1 MGNNFFLGTVLL
13 PGLLISLCCF
23 LNQAQTRPQLQDPQT
38 QTSPR
43 ERPDESKLLTILIN
57 EVHQLRLALEQN
69 NLLQHHSN
77 ILLARVRRQEDVIHE
92 TVTELRTLEKAM
104 VDLAEPSRYDEQLDD
119 LKDIETRINR
129 TTDPGIR
136 LDLVQDHE
144 GMKRRLDRAKQ
155 TDKEQLERER
165 ELKPK
170 LMDKLREERDVLNE
184 MNAQLDAFERDIELH
199 MKTAMSQSRVQIIKQ

>member
-1 MGNNFFLGTVLL
+1 MRNNFFFGTVLL
-13 PGLLISLCCF
+13 PGLLISSCF

-69 NLLQHHSN
+69 NLLQHHSSV
-77 ILLARVRRQEDVIHE
+77 LLAHVRHQEDVIRE
-92 TVTELRTLEKAM
+92 TVTELRTLEKAL

-129 TTDPGIR
+129 TTDPEIR
-136 LDLVQDHE
+136 LDLVQDYE

-155 TDKEQLERER
+155 ADKEQLERER

-170 LMDKLREERDVLNE
+170 LTDKLREERDVLNE

>member
-1 MGNNFFLGTVLL
+1 MRNNFFFSTVLL
-13 PGLLISLCCF
+13 PGLLISSCF

-69 NLLQHHSN
+69 NLLQHHSSV
-77 ILLARVRRQEDVIHE
+77 LLAHVRHQEDVIRE
-92 TVTELRTLEKAM
+92 TVTELRTLEKAL

-119 LKDIETRINR
+119 LKDIEIRINR
-129 TTDPGIR
+129 TTDPEIR
-136 LDLVQDHE
+136 LDLVQDYE

-155 TDKEQLERER
+155 ADKEQLERER

-170 LMDKLREERDVLNE
+170 LTDKLREERDVLNE

-199 MKTAMSQSRVQIIKQ
+199 MKTAMSQSRVQIIEQ

>member
-1 MGNNFFLGTVLL
+1 MRNNLFFSTVLL
-13 PGLLISLCCF
+13 PGLLISSCF

-77 ILLARVRRQEDVIHE
+77 VLLAHVRRQEDVIHE

-129 TTDPGIR
+129 TTDPEIR
-136 LDLVQDHE
+136 LDLVQDYE

-155 TDKEQLERER
+155 ADKEQLERKR

-170 LMDKLREERDVLNE
+170 LMDKLREERDVLND

-199 MKTAMSQSRVQIIKQ
+199 MKTAMSHPAFR

>member
-1 MGNNFFLGTVLL
+1 MRNNFFFSTVLL
-13 PGLLISLCCF
+13 PGLLISSCF

-77 ILLARVRRQEDVIHE
+77 VLLAHVRRQEDVIQE

-129 TTDPGIR
+129 TTDPEIR
-136 LDLVQDHE
+136 LDLVQDYE

-155 TDKEQLERER
+155 ADKEQLERER

-170 LMDKLREERDVLNE
+170 LTDKLREERDVLND

>member
-1 MGNNFFLGTVLL
+1 MRNNFYFSTVLL
-13 PGLLISLCCF
+13 PGLLISSCF
-23 LNQAQTRPQLQDPQT
+23 LDQAETRPQLQDPQT

-77 ILLARVRRQEDVIHE
+77 VLLAHVRRQEDVIHE

-104 VDLAEPSRYDEQLDD
+104 VDLAEPSRYAEQLDD

-129 TTDPGIR
+129 TTDPEIR
-136 LDLVQDHE
+136 LDLVQDYE

-155 TDKEQLERER
+155 ADKEQLERER

-170 LMDKLREERDVLNE
+170 LTDKLREERDVLNE

>member
-1 MGNNFFLGTVLL
+1 MRNNFFFSTVLL
-13 PGLLISLCCF
+13 PGLLISSCF

-69 NLLQHHSN
+69 NLLQHHSSV
-77 ILLARVRRQEDVIHE
+77 LLAHVRHQEDVIRE
-92 TVTELRTLEKAM
+92 TVTELRALEKAL

-129 TTDPGIR
+129 TTDPEIR
-136 LDLVQDHE
+136 LDLVQDYE

-155 TDKEQLERER
+155 ADKEQLERER

-170 LMDKLREERDVLNE
+170 LTDKLREERDVLNE

-199 MKTAMSQSRVQIIKQ
+199 MKTAMSQSRVQIIEQ

>member
-1 MGNNFFLGTVLL
+1 MCNNFFFGTVLL
-13 PGLLISLCCF
+13 PGLLISSCF

-77 ILLARVRRQEDVIHE
+77 VLLAHVRRQEDVIQE

-129 TTDPGIR
+129 TTDPEIR
-136 LDLVQDHE
+136 LDLVQDYE

-155 TDKEQLERER
+155 ADKEQLERER

-170 LMDKLREERDVLNE
+170 LMDRLREQRDVLND

>member
-1 MGNNFFLGTVLL
+1 MCNNFFFGTVLL
-13 PGLLISLCCF
+13 PGLLISSCF

-77 ILLARVRRQEDVIHE
+77 VLLAHVRRQEDVIHE
-92 TVTELRTLEKAM
+92 TVTELRTLEKTM

-129 TTDPGIR
+129 TTDPEIR
-136 LDLVQDHE
+136 LDLVQDYE

-155 TDKEQLERER
+155 ADKEQLELKR

-170 LMDKLREERDVLNE
+170 LMDKLREERDVLND

>member
-1 MGNNFFLGTVLL
+1 MRNNFFFGTVLL
-13 PGLLISLCCF
+13 PGLLISSCF

-69 NLLQHHSN
+69 NLLQHHSSV
-77 ILLARVRRQEDVIHE
+77 LLAHVRHQEDVIRE
-92 TVTELRTLEKAM
+92 TVTELRTLEKAL

-129 TTDPGIR
+129 TTDPEIR
-136 LDLVQDHE
+136 LDLVQDYE

-155 TDKEQLERER
+155 ADKEQLERER

-170 LMDKLREERDVLNE
+170 LTDKLREERDVLNE

-199 MKTAMSQSRVQIIKQ
+199 MKTAMSQSRVQIIEQ

>member
-1 MGNNFFLGTVLL
+1 MRNNFFFGTVLL
-13 PGLLISLCCF
+13 PGLLISSCF
-23 LNQAQTRPQLQDPQT
+23 LNQAQMRPQLQDPQT

-69 NLLQHHSN
+69 NLLQHHSSV
-77 ILLARVRRQEDVIHE
+77 LLAHVRRQEDVIRE
-92 TVTELRTLEKAM
+92 TVTELRTLEKAL

-129 TTDPGIR
+129 TTDPEIR
-136 LDLVQDHE
+136 LDLVQDYE

-155 TDKEQLERER
+155 ADKEQLERER

-170 LMDKLREERDVLNE
+170 LTDKLREERDVLND
-184 MNAQLDAFERDIELH
+184 MNAQLDAFERDLELH

>member
-1 MGNNFFLGTVLL
+1 MRNNFFFGTVLL
-13 PGLLISLCCF
+13 PGLLISSCF

-69 NLLQHHSN
+69 NLLQHHSSV
-77 ILLARVRRQEDVIHE
+77 LLAHVRHQEDVIRE
-92 TVTELRTLEKAM
+92 TVTELRTLEKAL

-129 TTDPGIR
+129 TTDPEIR
-136 LDLVQDHE
+136 LDLVQDYE

-155 TDKEQLERER
+155 ADKEQLERER

-170 LMDKLREERDVLNE
+170 LMDKLREERDLLND
-184 MNAQLDAFERDIELH
+184 MNTQLDAFERDIELH
-199 MKTAMSQSRVQIIKQ
+199 MKTAMSQSRDQIIKQ